1 VPYVSARMPK
11 LVNVSEGSMLETFP
25 TIGRGAGPG
34 IGSVIV
40 SLCISSFAEMMRDAR
55 TEE

>member
-1 VPYVSARMPK
+1 MPK

-40 SLCISSFAEMMRDAR
+40 SLCISSFAEMMRDGR